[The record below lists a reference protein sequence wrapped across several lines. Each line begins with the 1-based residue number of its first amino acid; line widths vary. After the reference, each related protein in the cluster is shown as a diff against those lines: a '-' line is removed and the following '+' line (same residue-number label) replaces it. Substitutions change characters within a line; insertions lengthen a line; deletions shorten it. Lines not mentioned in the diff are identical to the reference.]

1 MIQKKLTNRQIQ
13 ALKTK
18 EKIYDIAIEKFAEK
32 GLEVTSIKEICR
44 EAKVSIGSFYNY
56 FENKE
61 DVINETFKRAD
72 TNFEQFKERKIEDQE
87 IPDLILEY
95 MDYYIN
101 FVLTNDI
108 KFIKVLYNT
117 GNQLFVQGNR
127 PMQEVLK
134 SILRGRRLEV
144 NKYYVEDTD
153 VLVDMLFMTSRG
165 VIFHWCLK
173 DGDFDLKEM
182 NHKQMEMVLATVLKK

>member
-1 MIQKKLTNRQIQ
+1 MDPAANLTCHLVNH
-13 ALKTK
+13 
-18 EKIYDIAIEKFAEK
+18 
-32 GLEVTSIKEICR
+32 
-44 EAKVSIGSFYNY
+44 
-56 FENKE
+56 
-61 DVINETFKRAD
+61 KR
-72 TNFEQFKERKIEDQE
+72 DQE

-173 DGDFDLKEM
+173 RF
-182 NHKQMEMVLATVLKK
+182 